1 MNGPLSMYSLKPL
14 VYFTN
19 PVDLTPTMY
28 GMKNIYWRSNFNYRG
43 ENSLQDSLPN
53 VLEQGSTSE
62 VEDLKKRQEEILKQL
77 AFLKEQMLFL
87 REELTKGATNV
98 KLSVESNCNL
108 TVSSSHLRTTNN
120 PHWDGLAGEMVINAS
135 PDNPPY
141 SLLAVNRLWPEALR
155 LQVVCHTHSSLVS
168 LSPHL
173 SCFSSLF
180 FTPGPNVKARLIWS
194 NMGPDCEL
202 VVSPI
207 SHCPIR
213 GEVNVLRFLHRSIN
227 GSGDPISDTQLDH
240 ILDVCHRLTHAQ
252 SQRDRQVN
260 VRMLNSLLGRSSWLG
275 GEKVS
280 VADVA
285 AWSAIKRSPGIDLSQ
300 NMARWNDQC
309 TQAFLVDAA

>member
-53 VLEQGSTSE
+53 VLEQ
-62 VEDLKKRQEEILKQL
+62 
-77 AFLKEQMLFL
+77 
-87 REELTKGATNV
+87 
-98 KLSVESNCNL
+98 
-108 TVSSSHLRTTNN
+108 
-120 PHWDGLAGEMVINAS
+120 DGLAGEMVINAS